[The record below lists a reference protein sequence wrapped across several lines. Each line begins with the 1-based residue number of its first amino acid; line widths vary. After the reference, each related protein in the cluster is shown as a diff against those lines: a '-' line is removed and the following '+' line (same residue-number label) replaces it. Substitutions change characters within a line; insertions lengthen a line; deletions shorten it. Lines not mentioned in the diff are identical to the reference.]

1 MSTSIHIV
9 HGSLAE
15 ARKEPVLR
23 PRTEHSSARDNRSR
37 FLLHEKEPQSEER
50 MCRQDEEF
58 KQRQR
63 EIEAAIARLSQG
75 VGYGNVERAI

>member
-1 MSTSIHIV
+1 MDTITFELSQQEA
-9 HGSLAE
+9 GDLLSL
-15 ARKEPVLR
+15 LR
-23 PRTEHSSARDNRSR
+23 EVTQ
-37 FLLHEKEPQSEER
+37 KIQQSEER